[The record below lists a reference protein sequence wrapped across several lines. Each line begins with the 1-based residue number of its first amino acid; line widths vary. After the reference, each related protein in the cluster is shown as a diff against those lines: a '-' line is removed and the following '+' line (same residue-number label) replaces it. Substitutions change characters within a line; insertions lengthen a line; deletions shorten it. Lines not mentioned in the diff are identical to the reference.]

1 MNRLHKPR
9 WACVAAL
16 MAMAA
21 AGWSTTTAGAQD
33 GEKLAAQLC
42 SSCHG
47 VHGKS
52 ESPMFPR
59 LDAQVLHYLEAQ
71 LKGFRNRGR
80 GETDAQAFMWGIASQ
95 LDDATIGSLAEY
107 YARQSAPAGPA
118 GDPAL
123 MARGKEIFEHGL
135 AAEGVPA
142 CASCHGAHA
151 EGNDTFPRLAGQH
164 AAYLLRQIGVFKNG
178 TRANAP
184 VMSAV
189 AHTLTDEQAKAVAA
203 FLQAQ

>member
-1 MNRLHKPR
+1 MKGFHQPR
-9 WACVAAL
+9 RVWLAGLVTLATI
-16 MAMAA
+16 
-21 AGWSTTTAGAQD
+21 GWSVTVGAQD

-42 SSCHG
+42 ASCHG

-59 LDAQVLHYLEAQ
+59 LDAQMPHYLEAQ
-71 LKGFRNRGR
+71 LKGFRDRGR

-95 LDDATIGSLAEY
+95 LDDVTIASLAEY
-107 YARQSAPAGPA
+107 YARQTAPAGA
-118 GDPAL
+118 ASDPAL
-123 MARGKEIFEHGL
+123 TARGKEIFEHGL
-135 AAEGVPA
+135 PAEGVPA
-142 CASCHGAHA
+142 CASCHGAQA
-151 EGNDTFPRLAGQH
+151 QGNDTFPRLAGQH
-164 AAYLLRQIGVFKNG
+164 EAYLLRQISVFKNG

>member
-1 MNRLHKPR
+1 MNGFHQPGRIWL
-9 WACVAAL
+9 AGLAAL
-16 MAMAA
+16 AMI
-21 AGWSTTTAGAQD
+21 GWSSAADAQD

-47 VHGKS
+47 AHGKS

-59 LDAQVLHYLEAQ
+59 LDAQVPQYLEAQ
-71 LKGFRNRGR
+71 LKGFRNRRR

-95 LDDATIGSLAEY
+95 LDDATIASLAEY

-118 GDPAL
+118 SDPAL

-135 AAEGVPA
+135 PTEGVPA
-142 CASCHGAHA
+142 CASCHGAQA
-151 EGNDTFPRLAGQH
+151 QGNDTFPRLAGQH
-164 AAYLLRQIGVFKNG
+164 DAYLLRQITVFKNG
-178 TRANAP
+178 TRGNAP

>member
-59 LDAQVLHYLEAQ
+59 LDAQVPHYLEAQ

-189 AHTLTDEQAKAVAA
+189 AHTLTDEPAKAVAA
-203 FLQAQ
+203 FLQAP

>member
-1 MNRLHKPR
+1 MKGFHQPR
-9 WACVAAL
+9 RVWLAGLAAL
-16 MAMAA
+16 VTI
-21 AGWSTTTAGAQD
+21 GWSAAAGAQD

-47 VHGKS
+47 AHGKS

-59 LDAQVLHYLEAQ
+59 LDAQVPHYLEAQ

-95 LDDATIGSLAEY
+95 LDDATITSLAEY
-107 YARQSAPAGPA
+107 YARQSAPPGPA

-123 MARGKEIFEHGL
+123 MDRGKEIFEHGL
-135 AAEGVPA
+135 PAEGVPA
-142 CASCHGAHA
+142 CASCHGAQA
-151 EGNDTFPRLAGQH
+151 QGNDTFPRLAGQH
-164 AAYLLRQIGVFKNG
+164 AEYLLRQIGVFKNG

-184 VMSAV
+184 VMQAV
-189 AHTLTDEQAKAVAA
+189 AHTLTDEQEKAVAA

>member
-1 MNRLHKPR
+1 
-9 WACVAAL
+9 VAAL

-59 LDAQVLHYLEAQ
+59 LDAQVPHYLEAQ
-71 LKGFRNRGR
+71 LKGVRNRGR

>member
-1 MNRLHKPR
+1 MKRPHTTGWLYV
-9 WACVAAL
+9 VALTA
-16 MAMAA
+16 AMIVGWPCA
-21 AGWSTTTAGAQD
+21 AGAAD

-47 VHGKS
+47 AHGKS

-59 LDAQVLHYLEAQ
+59 LDAQVPHYLEAQ
-71 LKGFRNRGR
+71 LKSFRNRGR

-95 LDDATIGSLAEY
+95 LDDATIASLAEY
-107 YARQSAPAGPA
+107 YAHQSAPAGPA
-118 GDPAL
+118 GDSAL

-135 AAEGVPA
+135 PTEGVPA

-164 AAYLLRQIGVFKNG
+164 EAYLLRQISVFKNG
-178 TRANAP
+178 TRSNAP

>member
-1 MNRLHKPR
+1 MNGFHQARRIWL
-9 WACVAAL
+9 AGLAAL
-16 MAMAA
+16 AMI
-21 AGWSTTTAGAQD
+21 GWSNMAGAQD

-47 VHGKS
+47 VRGKS
-52 ESPMFPR
+52 EAPMFPR
-59 LDAQVLHYLEAQ
+59 LDAQVPQYLEAQ
-71 LKGFRNRGR
+71 LRGFRNRGR
-80 GETDAQAFMWGIASQ
+80 GETDAQAFMWDIASQ
-95 LDDATIGSLAEY
+95 LDDATIASLAEY
-107 YARQSAPAGPA
+107 YARQPAPAGPS

-135 AAEGVPA
+135 PAEGVPA
-142 CASCHGAHA
+142 CASCHGAQA
-151 EGNDTFPRLAGQH
+151 QGNGTFPRLAGQH
-164 AAYLLRQIGVFKNG
+164 DAYLLRQIAVFKNG

-203 FLQAQ
+203 FLQAL

>member
-1 MNRLHKPR
+1 
-9 WACVAAL
+9 
-16 MAMAA
+16 
-21 AGWSTTTAGAQD
+21 
-33 GEKLAAQLC
+33 
-42 SSCHG
+42 
-47 VHGKS
+47 
-52 ESPMFPR
+52 MFPR
-59 LDAQVLHYLEAQ
+59 LDAQVPHYLEAQ

-95 LDDATIGSLAEY
+95 LDDATITSLAEY
-107 YARQSAPAGPA
+107 YARQTAPAGPA

-123 MARGKEIFEHGL
+123 MARGKEIFEHGVP
-135 AAEGVPA
+135 AESVPA
-142 CASCHGAHA
+142 CAACHGAHA

-164 AAYLLRQIGVFKNG
+164 ETYLLRQIGVFRNG

-203 FLQAQ
+203 YLQAQ

>member
-1 MNRLHKPR
+1 MNGFHQPR
-9 WACVAAL
+9 RIWLAGLAAL
-16 MAMAA
+16 AMI
-21 AGWSTTTAGAQD
+21 GWSDMVGAQD
-33 GEKLAAQLC
+33 GERLAAQLC

-47 VHGKS
+47 AHGKS
-52 ESPMFPR
+52 EAPMFPR
-59 LDAQVLHYLEAQ
+59 LDAQVPQYLEAQ

-95 LDDATIGSLAEY
+95 LDDTTIASLAEY
-107 YARQSAPAGPA
+107 YARQPAPAGPA

-135 AAEGVPA
+135 PAEGVPA
-142 CASCHGAHA
+142 CASCHGAQA
-151 EGNDTFPRLAGQH
+151 QGNGTFPRLAGQH
-164 AAYLLRQIGVFKNG
+164 DAYLLRQISVFKNG

-189 AHTLTDEQAKAVAA
+189 AHTLTDDQAKAVAA

>member
-1 MNRLHKPR
+1 
-9 WACVAAL
+9 VAAL

-59 LDAQVLHYLEAQ
+59 LDAQVPHYLEAQ

>member
-59 LDAQVLHYLEAQ
+59 LDAQVPHYLEAQ

>member
-1 MNRLHKPR
+1 MNRLHNPGWMR
-9 WACVAAL
+9 LAGVLLMAAL
-16 MAMAA
+16 GGAPAA
-21 AGWSTTTAGAQD
+21 HAKD

-42 SSCHG
+42 ASCHG
-47 VHGKS
+47 AHGKS

-59 LDAQVLHYLEAQ
+59 LDAQVPHYLEAQ

-95 LDDATIGSLAEY
+95 LDDATIASLAEY
-107 YARQSAPAGPA
+107 YARQTAPAGPA

-135 AAEGVPA
+135 PAEGVPA

-164 AAYLLRQIGVFKNG
+164 QAYLLRQISVFKNG

>member
-1 MNRLHKPR
+1 MKGFHQSGRIWL
-9 WACVAAL
+9 AGLVAL
-16 MAMAA
+16 AA
-21 AGWSTTTAGAQD
+21 VGWSSTAIAQA

-42 SSCHG
+42 ASCHG

-59 LDAQVLHYLEAQ
+59 LDAQVPHYLEAQ
-71 LKGFRNRGR
+71 LTGFRNRGR

-95 LDDATIGSLAEY
+95 LDDTTIASLAEY
-107 YARQSAPAGPA
+107 YARQTAPAGPA
-118 GDPAL
+118 GDPTL
-123 MARGKEIFEHGL
+123 TARGKEIFEHGL
-135 AAEGVPA
+135 PTEGVPA

-164 AAYLLRQIGVFKNG
+164 EAYLLRQISVFKNG

>member
-1 MNRLHKPR
+1 MKRLLRPSQA
-9 WACVAAL
+9 WLASLVTLAAVSWCG
-16 MAMAA
+16 AA
-21 AGWSTTTAGAQD
+21 SAQD
-33 GEKLAAQLC
+33 GEKLAEQLC
-42 SSCHG
+42 ASCHG
-47 VHGKS
+47 TQGKS

-59 LDAQVLHYLEAQ
+59 LDAQVPHYLEAQ

-95 LDDATIGSLAEY
+95 LDDATIASLAEY
-107 YARQSAPAGPA
+107 YARQKAPPGQA

-123 MARGKEIFEHGL
+123 MTRGKEIFEHGL
-135 AAEGVPA
+135 PAESVPA

-151 EGNDTFPRLAGQH
+151 QGNDTYPRLAGQH
-164 AAYLLRQIGVFKNG
+164 EAYLLRQISVFKNG

-184 VMSAV
+184 VMTAV
-189 AHTLTDEQAKAVAA
+189 AHTLTDEQARAVAA

>member
-1 MNRLHKPR
+1 
-9 WACVAAL
+9 
-16 MAMAA
+16 
-21 AGWSTTTAGAQD
+21 
-33 GEKLAAQLC
+33 
-42 SSCHG
+42 
-47 VHGKS
+47 
-52 ESPMFPR
+52 
-59 LDAQVLHYLEAQ
+59 
-71 LKGFRNRGR
+71 
-80 GETDAQAFMWGIASQ
+80 
-95 LDDATIGSLAEY
+95 
-107 YARQSAPAGPA
+107 
-118 GDPAL
+118 

>member
-1 MNRLHKPR
+1 MNGFHQHRRVWLT
-9 WACVAAL
+9 ALAAL
-16 MAMAA
+16 AMI
-21 AGWSTTTAGAQD
+21 GWSNMAGAQD

-52 ESPMFPR
+52 EAPMFPR
-59 LDAQVLHYLEAQ
+59 LDAQVPQYLEAQ
-71 LKGFRNRGR
+71 LKGFRDRGR

-95 LDDATIGSLAEY
+95 LDDATIASLAEY
-107 YARQSAPAGPA
+107 YARQTAPAGPA
-118 GDPAL
+118 GDSAL

-135 AAEGVPA
+135 PAEGVPA
-142 CASCHGAHA
+142 CASCHGAQA
-151 EGNDTFPRLAGQH
+151 QGNGTFPRLAGQH
-164 AAYLLRQIGVFKNG
+164 DAYLLRQIAVFKNG

-189 AHTLTDEQAKAVAA
+189 AHTLTDDQAKAVAT

>member
-1 MNRLHKPR
+1 MKGFHQPR
-9 WACVAAL
+9 RVWLAGLVTLATI
-16 MAMAA
+16 
-21 AGWSTTTAGAQD
+21 GWSVTVGAQD

-42 SSCHG
+42 ASCHG

-59 LDAQVLHYLEAQ
+59 LDAQMPHYLEAQ
-71 LKGFRNRGR
+71 LKGFRDRGR

-95 LDDATIGSLAEY
+95 LDDVTIASLAEY
-107 YARQSAPAGPA
+107 YARQTAPAGAA

-123 MARGKEIFEHGL
+123 TARGKEIFEHGL
-135 AAEGVPA
+135 PAEGVPA
-142 CASCHGAHA
+142 CASCHGAQA
-151 EGNDTFPRLAGQH
+151 QGNDTFPRLAGQH
-164 AAYLLRQIGVFKNG
+164 EAYLLRQISVFKNG

-203 FLQAQ
+203 FLQLQ